1 MDATLVV
8 IDSDAE
14 LARAQ
19 NLIAR
24 LMASSK
30 PSDTTRLK
38 AQAQLVAAYEQRH
51 WPARCPSP
59 AAIIQYLMDQHGLTR
74 ADMVPLLG
82 TRSRVSEILS
92 GKKRLSLSMV
102 LRLRARF
109 HVPADLLIAESH
121 RSASS
126 RNAGPRSAKKP
137 ASRKGRRAA

>member
-24 LMASSK
+24 LTASSK
-30 PSDTTRLK
+30 PADIARLK
-38 AQAQLVAAYEQRH
+38 AQAQLVEAYEERR
-51 WPARCPSP
+51 WPARRPGP
-59 AAIIQYLMDQHGLTR
+59 ATIIQYLMDQHGLTR

-92 GKKRLSLSMV
+92 GKKRLSLSC
-102 LRLRARF
+102 
-109 HVPADLLIAESH
+109 
-121 RSASS
+121 S
-126 RNAGPRSAKKP
+126 RTSVRCFSISTRTPMGC
-137 ASRKGRRAA
+137 

>member
-19 NLIAR
+19 DLIAR

-30 PSDTTRLK
+30 PADIARLK
-38 AQAQLVAAYEQRH
+38 AQAQLAEAYEQRR
-51 WPARCPSP
+51 WPSRQPSP
-59 AAIIQYLMDQHGLTR
+59 ANIIRYLMDQHGLTR
-74 ADMVPLLG
+74 GDMVPFLG

-109 HVPADLLIAESH
+109 DVPADLLIGAADKSFSV
-121 RSASS
+121 RKA
-126 RNAGPRSAKKP
+126 RRRAAKKP
-137 ASRKGRRAA
+137 TGRKRRKAA

>member
-1 MDATLVV
+1 MDATLIV

-19 NLIAR
+19 DLITR
-24 LMASSK
+24 LMTSSK
-30 PSDTTRLK
+30 PADVARLK
-38 AQAQLVAAYEQRH
+38 AQAQLVEVYEQRR
-51 WPARCPSP
+51 WPPRQPNP
-59 AAIIQYLMDQHGLTR
+59 ATIIQYLMDQNGLTR

-109 HVPADLLIAESH
+109 DVPADLLIADGRKPEPA
-121 RSASS
+121 RKA
-126 RNAGPRSAKKP
+126 PRRLAKKP
-137 ASRKGRRAA
+137 SRKARRAA

>member
-8 IDSDAE
+8 IDNDAE

-19 NLIAR
+19 DLIVR
-24 LMASSK
+24 LSASSK
-30 PSDTTRLK
+30 PSEVARLR

-51 WPARCPSP
+51 WPARRPSP
-59 AAIIQYLMDQHGLTR
+59 AAIIQYLMGQHGLTR
-74 ADMVPLLG
+74 TDMIPLLG

-109 HVPADLLIAESH
+109 HVPADLLIPEGSQ
-121 RSASS
+121 SAPT
-126 RNAGPRSAKKP
+126 RTARARSAKKV
-137 ASRKGRRAA
+137 ASRKSRRAA